1 MISQPE
7 TFTITCAVKDGADID
22 IENAYYQLQY
32 AMREIGLEEVDD

>member
-7 TFTITCAVKDGADID
+7 TFTITCAAKDGVD

-32 AMREIGLEEVDD
+32 AMREIGLEEVDG